1 MSELKSCRGCGFSGK
16 QIGVGTVIVMSGGF
30 MLNVA
35 EIQENE
41 VLNVGAS
48 GVKDDDPGNS
58 ILFQSWCRRSERRTM
73 GHRGRMGDGSINNSK
88 GGNHVY

>member
-41 VLNVGAS
+41 VLMWGPVG
-48 GVKDDDPGNS
+48 
-58 ILFQSWCRRSERRTM
+58 
-73 GHRGRMGDGSINNSK
+73 
-88 GGNHVY
+88 